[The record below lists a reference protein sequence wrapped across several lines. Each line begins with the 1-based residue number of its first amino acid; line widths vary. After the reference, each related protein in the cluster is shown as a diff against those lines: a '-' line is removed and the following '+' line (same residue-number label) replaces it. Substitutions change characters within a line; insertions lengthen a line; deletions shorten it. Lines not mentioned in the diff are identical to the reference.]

1 MEVAKGSVG
10 SAKRHVRISIR
21 AVIAGALV
29 ELALIGLLLTLA
41 GSLGWWPAT
50 GEKFQFG
57 AAFAVFGI
65 AAWVVSALAGAYA
78 AAVISRSTER
88 RDGIVHGIV
97 TWATACLG
105 ATIAARVYL
114 VLAIAVKLVELDAI
128 KAFDAPRVMLAFFL
142 ADGLA
147 LIAAVVGGIA
157 GSHAERAR
165 ESGERQPEAPSVEW
179 RPSEQPQPAR

>member
-1 MEVAKGSVG
+1 MEVAKVSVE
-10 SAKRHVRISIR
+10 SLKRRVRISVR
-21 AVIAGALV
+21 AVVAGALV

-41 GSLGWWPAT
+41 GGLGWWPV
-50 GEKFQFG
+50 ERFQLG

-65 AAWVVSALAGAYA
+65 AAWVVSALAGGYA

-97 TWATACLG
+97 TWATACLS

-114 VLAIAVKLVELDAI
+114 VLAIAVKLVDLDAI
-128 KAFDAPRVMLAFFL
+128 KAFDTPRVMLAFFL
-142 ADGLA
+142 ADALA

-165 ESGERQPEAPSVEW
+165 ESGARQPEAPSVEW